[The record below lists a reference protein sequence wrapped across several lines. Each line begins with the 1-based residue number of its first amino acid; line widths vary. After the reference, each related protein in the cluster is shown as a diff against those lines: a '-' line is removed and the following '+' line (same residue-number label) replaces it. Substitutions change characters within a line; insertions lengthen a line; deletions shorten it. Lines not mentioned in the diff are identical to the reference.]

1 MMLSCRFV
9 LSCLLVCTLATG
21 CGNEEGSSSVSD
33 EAITLMTLDPGH
45 FHAGLV
51 QKSMYDG
58 VLPKVYVYAPEGPDV
73 ADHLNR
79 IEGFNQRDT
88 DPTCWIEEVYTG
100 PDYLEKMLAD
110 KPGNVVVVS
119 GNNAKKT
126 DYIMAAVSEGIHVL
140 ADKPMVITPEK
151 FPLLVQAFDAAEAN
165 GVLLYDVMTERH
177 EITTLLQKA
186 LSQIREVFG
195 QQEAGTPD
203 NPGITKESV
212 HHFSKIVA
220 GKPLTR
226 PAWFFDPGQRGE
238 ALTDVSTHLV
248 DLVQWACFPEQIID
262 YTTDVNMVSARRWT
276 TDLSL
281 AQFSHVTQLDAFP
294 ADLQPAVEDGQLKV
308 FSNGEMTYNL
318 KGVNARVSVAW
329 RYEAPA
335 GTGDTHHSLMRGTKS
350 NLAIRQGQPG
360 NEKPTLYIESHAPNM
375 GPAVKKAVLETL
387 QTDYPGLGVES
398 AGDNQ
403 WVVIIPDTYRVGHE
417 AHFAQVTRK
426 YLGFLR
432 DKSMPDWE
440 VPNMIAKYYTTT
452 QALKLARTN

>member
-1 MMLSCRFV
+1 MGCR
-9 LSCLLVCTLATG
+9 TEKQT
-21 CGNEEGSSSVSD
+21 SD
-33 EAITLMTLDPGH
+33 DSGEVITLMTLDPGH

-51 QKSMYDG
+51 QKSMYEG
-58 VLPKVYVYAPEGPDV
+58 VLPTVYVYAPEGLDV
-73 ADHLNR
+73 ADHLKR
-79 IEGFNQRDT
+79 IEGFNQRET
-88 DPTCWIEEVYTG
+88 DPTGWIEKVYTG

-119 GNNAKKT
+119 GNNSKKT
-126 DYIMAAVSEGIHVL
+126 DYIMAAVSEGINVL

-151 FPLLVQAFDAAEAN
+151 FPLLVQAFDTAKSN
-165 GVLLYDVMTERH
+165 DVLIYDVMTERY

-186 LSQIREVFG
+186 LSRIPEVFG
-195 QQEAGTPD
+195 QQEPGTPD

-212 HHFSKIVA
+212 HHFSKMVA

-226 PAWFFDPGQRGE
+226 PAWFFDPTQRGE

-248 DLVQWACFPEQIID
+248 DMIQWACFPGQIID
-262 YTTDVNMVSARRWT
+262 YETEIEMLSARRWT

-281 AQFSHVTQLDAFP
+281 AQFSHVTGLDDFTD
-294 ADLQPAVEDGQLKV
+294 DLQSAVEDGQLKV
-308 FSNGEMTYNL
+308 FSNGEMVYTL
-318 KGVNARVSVAW
+318 RGIHAKVSVAW
-329 RYEAPA
+329 NYVAPE
-335 GTGDTHHSLMRGTKS
+335 GTGDTHHSRMRGTKS
-350 NLAIRQGQPG
+350 DLVIRQGGPG
-360 NEKPTLYIESHAPNM
+360 LERPTLFIESHAADM
-375 GPAVKKAVLETL
+375 ASTVKKAVEETL
-387 QTDYPGLGVES
+387 QSDYPGVALEA

-403 WVVIIPDTYRVGHE
+403 WIVTIPDKYRVGHE

-452 QALKLARTN
+452 EALKLGLSAE